1 MSNPRQICSQLS
13 QDSFAV
19 IEHRA
24 ENEGRTKAAIVSRL
38 VDQAVKAGEIDID
51 QLKAELA
58 VKDATIEQQ
67 REELGYLRLEF
78 SKVNNALSQRLLAEA
93 KPKGFWAR
101 LRGR

>member
-1 MSNPRQICSQLS
+1 
-13 QDSFAV
+13 
-19 IEHRA
+19 
-24 ENEGRTKAAIVSRL
+24 VSRL